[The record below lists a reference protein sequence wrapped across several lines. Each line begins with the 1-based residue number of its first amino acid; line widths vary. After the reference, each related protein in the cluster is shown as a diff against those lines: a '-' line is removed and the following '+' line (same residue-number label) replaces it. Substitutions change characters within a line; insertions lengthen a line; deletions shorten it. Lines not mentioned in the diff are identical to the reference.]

1 MFCDDRWGPIFLKVV
16 NVLFII
22 FGLALVIPGVLVL
35 VNVDL
40 VNDNVLPL
48 MKELTYGGFN
58 LGDVITSLSVSLIVV
73 GTIVLI
79 IATLGAI
86 GAFCNRPACLDI
98 YAGIVL
104 LLFIAKLFAIFL
116 WFDMNA
122 KLQTLI
128 RTNMLS
134 VLQTQYSAD
143 DLSTSQIST
152 AFNYLFMS
160 FSCCAVNTLN
170 GTVNDFDNSPWIT
183 SGSAGS
189 KEIPTFCCVGVTQ
202 ASFSTFNDTS
212 CTDTVTANYK
222 ATGCY
227 DAVYSLLSSYSIA
240 FIVIGISVLVI
251 EALAVVTATNYTH
264 YKTKQE
270 ERLRR
275 KQEKKNKA

>member
-1 MFCDDRWGPIFLKVV
+1 MFCDDRWGPIFLKAV
-16 NVLFII
+16 NVLFI
-22 FGLALVIPGVLVL
+22 
-35 VNVDL
+35 
-40 VNDNVLPL
+40 
-48 MKELTYGGFN
+48 ELTYGGFN

-212 CTDTVTANYK
+212 CTDT
-222 ATGCY
+222 GCY